1 MNPKVSIITATYNN
15 ANQLKQI
22 AENVR
27 KQDYEN
33 IEYIIV
39 DGGSTDKTQQVLE
52 EIKIWFGDR
61 LQIISEPDHGIYDAL
76 NKGIRIATGDIIGCC
91 YDHFTSE
98 DVIRKIVTR
107 IQLEESDG
115 VHADIYYVQNGEVVR
130 KWHQGQG
137 NIRFGWLPGHP
148 TLYLRKKVYD
158 EYGLYKTDYKIAADY
173 EFMIRI
179 LRDHKVKLS
188 YIPEVLIHMEYGGT
202 STNSLSAYLL
212 SLKEGHRALVENEVR
227 FAWVTD
233 CLRTARVILQ
243 FLIK

>member
-1 MNPKVSIITATYNN
+1 M
-15 ANQLKQI
+15 
-22 AENVR
+22 
-27 KQDYEN
+27 
-33 IEYIIV
+33 
-39 DGGSTDKTQQVLE
+39 
-52 EIKIWFGDR
+52 
-61 LQIISEPDHGIYDAL
+61 
-76 NKGIRIATGDIIGCC
+76 
-91 YDHFTSE
+91 
-98 DVIRKIVTR
+98 
-107 IQLEESDG
+107 
-115 VHADIYYVQNGEVVR
+115 
-130 KWHQGQG
+130 
-137 NIRFGWLPGHP
+137 
-148 TLYLRKKVYD
+148 YD

>member
-1 MNPKVSIITATYNN
+1 M
-15 ANQLKQI
+15 
-22 AENVR
+22 
-27 KQDYEN
+27 
-33 IEYIIV
+33 
-39 DGGSTDKTQQVLE
+39 
-52 EIKIWFGDR
+52 
-61 LQIISEPDHGIYDAL
+61 

-212 SLKEGHRALVENEVR
+212 SLKEGHRASGRE
-227 FAWVTD
+227 
-233 CLRTARVILQ
+233 
-243 FLIK
+243 

>member
-39 DGGSTDKTQQVLE
+39 DGGSTDQTQQVLE

-137 NIRFGWLPGHP
+137 
-148 TLYLRKKVYD
+148 
-158 EYGLYKTDYKIAADY
+158 AD
-173 EFMIRI
+173 
-179 LRDHKVKLS
+179 D
-188 YIPEVLIHMEYGGT
+188 
-202 STNSLSAYLL
+202 A
-212 SLKEGHRALVENEVR
+212 
-227 FAWVTD
+227 
-233 CLRTARVILQ
+233 
-243 FLIK
+243 